1 MAQSFRILLVE
12 DDDSLRACLGE
23 FLASQGWGVAS
34 TAFATEAMTLMSHN
48 RFDFGLLDFHLPET
62 TGPELLQQLAAV
74 RPLPSILMSGLANA
88 AEVAAAQRAGFFT
101 FLRKPLD
108 LNRLRQ
114 SLELLI
120 QSHFGGPLTLSTRT
134 LSTRTLL
141 SKTPGAQNR
150 GASPNSVPPSKLAPW
165 NHLQSGQPCRQPKA
179 PPQQ

>member
-34 TAFATEAMTLMSHN
+34 TAFATEALTLMGRH

-62 TGPELLQQLAAV
+62 TGPELLQQLGAV
-74 RPLPSILMSGLANA
+74 RPLPSILMSGLANP

-114 SLELLI
+114 SLEMLI
-120 QSHFGGPLTLSTRT
+120 QQHFGGPLATFDH
-134 LSTRTLL
+134 
-141 SKTPGAQNR
+141 PEH
-150 GASPNSVPPSKLAPW
+150 PSQGYRPR
-165 NHLQSGQPCRQPKA
+165 PRQHPHHPKA
-179 PPQQ
+179 PPPQ